1 MTAMRIR
8 FRGREAMV
16 DERAFE
22 SLVRAGLVPEDAWII
37 SPTWTRGHAV
47 QARDLEV
54 FHLWRPELEA
64 ETTTPTRRVS
74 ILSDIFITRRFSLT
88 SILILANLIVAGVLA
103 IQWGQGYQ
111 YALRD
116 WTLQL
121 KGQVGGWWDALHM
134 MPTVFVHANAGH
146 LFGNMLYLFGFGA
159 VVEYC
164 LGWRRTLVLYL
175 LSGYAGSVASYLL
188 LDSPRMSVGASGA
201 IFGLIGATAVILIR
215 HLRDFRFALRWR
227 TRRIFIPLVLA
238 IAVHSLSSGNLWAHA
253 GGLVAGALLAL
264 ILDRPLP
271 GMAPPPDGTALTDTA

>member
-1 MTAMRIR
+1 MRIR
-8 FRGREAMV
+8 FRGREAVV

-22 SLVRAGLVPEDAWII
+22 SLVRAGLVPEDAWVI
-37 SPTWTRGHAV
+37 SPTWTRGHAI
-47 QARDLEV
+47 QAGELEV
-54 FHLWRPELEA
+54 FHLWSPEPPSEA
-64 ETTTPTRRVS
+64 PPRRVS
-74 ILSDIFITRRFSLT
+74 ILSDIFLTRRFSLT

-103 IQWGQGYQ
+103 LRWGPSYQ
-111 YALRD
+111 YALSD
-116 WTLQL
+116 WTRHL
-121 KGQVGGWWDALHM
+121 KTEVGGWWDALHM

-146 LFGNMLYLFGFGA
+146 LFGNMLYLFIFGA

-175 LSGYAGSVASYLL
+175 LSGYAGAVASYLL

-227 TRRIFIPLVLA
+227 ARRVFIPLVLA
-238 IAVHSLSSGNLWAHA
+238 VAVHSLSSGNLWAHA
-253 GGLVAGALLAL
+253 GGLVAGAVLAV

-271 GMAPPPDGTALTDTA
+271 GIDAPAEETALSGRA